1 MRKPLIDKDC
11 VSKIEVA
18 LKYELG
24 HYYLYKHLAIAMQA
38 YGYFGSA
45 AYFEKESEEENGHAQ
60 KHIQFLNDMGVVAK
74 LPTLAPEKDTPET
87 LYDAIEM
94 AYENEKDLLEAYQ
107 DMYKEEVVE
116 TPVVAVHLNQFIQLQ
131 VEAVGFYGD
140 LLATME
146 SEKDNKNVCMVIDH
160 KLKKLAKNG

>member
-11 VSKIEVA
+11 VAKIENGI
-18 LKYELG
+18 KYELG
-24 HYYLYKHLAIAMQA
+24 HFYLYKYLGVVAQGL
-38 YGYFGSA
+38 GYFGA
-45 AYFEKESEEENGHAQ
+45 QAYFEKESEEENGHAQ
-60 KHIQFLNDMGVVAK
+60 KHIQFLNDVGVVAK
-74 LPTLAPEKDTPET
+74 LPTLAPEKDVPET

-116 TPVVAVHLNQFIQLQ
+116 TPVVAVHLNQFIGFQLD
-131 VEAVGFYGD
+131 AVSFYAD
-140 LLATME
+140 ILATME

-160 KLKKLAKNG
+160 KLKKLAK